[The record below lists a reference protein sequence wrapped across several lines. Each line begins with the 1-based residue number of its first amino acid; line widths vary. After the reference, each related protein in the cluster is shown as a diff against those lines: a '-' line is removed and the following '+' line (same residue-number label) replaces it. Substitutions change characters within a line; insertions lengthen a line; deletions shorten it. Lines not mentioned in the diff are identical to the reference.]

1 MTLSI
6 EREATA
12 AMQAA
17 NLGCQYAANQTAGA
31 TYLGVENSRYSDAER
46 VLNAVGLILEVFT
59 PGDFLTFATITR
71 VKASKKKA

>member
-17 NLGCQYAANQTAGA
+17 NLGCQYAANQTAGT
-31 TYLGVENSRYSDAER
+31 TYFGVETSRYSDAER
-46 VLNAVGLILEVFT
+46 VLADVGLLLV
-59 PGDFLTFATITR
+59 DVDATDSKTLARIVR
-71 VKASKKKA
+71 VKVSKR